1 MMDALAKFWDTYG
14 LAYSILFVLVV
25 LIIPAMMETIKKKGG
40 LATKLPAC
48 VYWFLG
54 LLFTAIAVLYVDN
67 APGLGLVVHSW
78 YGMPL
83 HLLIC
88 WWIQKDSNMVI
99 IKRVWKAMVARSE
112 RKLKADLDGDGN
124 IG

>member
-1 MMDALAKFWDTYG
+1 MMDILIKFWESYG
-14 LAYSILFVLVV
+14 VSYLVLFILVV
-25 LIIPAMMETIKKKGG
+25 LIIPTLMETIKKKGG
-40 LATKLPAC
+40 LMDKLPAC
-48 VYWFLG
+48 VYWFLSMV
-54 LLFTAIAVLYVDN
+54 FTVIAVLYVDN

-88 WWIQKDSNMVI
+88 WWIQKDSNMII
-99 IKRVWKAMVARSE
+99 IKRVWKALVARSE
-112 RKLKADLDGDGN
+112 RKLQADLDGDGT